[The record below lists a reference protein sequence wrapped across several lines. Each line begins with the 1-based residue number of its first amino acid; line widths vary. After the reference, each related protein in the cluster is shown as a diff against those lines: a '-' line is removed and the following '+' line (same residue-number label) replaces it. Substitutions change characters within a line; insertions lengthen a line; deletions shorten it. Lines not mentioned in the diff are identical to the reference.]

1 MGSGFLSLGLEG
13 GAKLFEGLEALAH
26 RVRDVL
32 FSTSCQHR
40 GRRAPLVDCRHEI
53 RERHPTEVKLLAS
66 TIELAQGERRRPGFR
81 VHDRDVSHVGLGH
94 PKHQIRTISEAAEE
108 LDVPQHVLRFWETR
122 FSQIRPMKRGGGRRY
137 YRPEDMD
144 LLRTIRSL
152 LYGEGYTIR
161 GVQRLLKERGVRA
174 VLALNSVSDPVAPSH
189 GLPPISVPSDG
200 DEDDSVAADVFADM
214 SRALR
219 AALDDIEDAQRIL
232 RSAHAR

>member
-1 MGSGFLSLGLEG
+1 MEKSIDAF
-13 GAKLFEGLEALAH
+13 
-26 RVRDVL
+26 
-32 FSTSCQHR
+32 
-40 GRRAPLVDCRHEI
+40 
-53 RERHPTEVKLLAS
+53 
-66 TIELAQGERRRPGFR
+66 
-81 VHDRDVSHVGLGH
+81 
-94 PKHQIRTISEAAEE
+94 RTISEAAEE

-174 VLALNSVSDPVAPSH
+174 VLALNAASEAADPTQS
-189 GLPPISVPSDG
+189 PPVPVPSEG
-200 DEDDSVAADVFADM
+200 DEDDSSAADLFAEM
-214 SRALR
+214 NRALR

-232 RSAHAR
+232 RSAHAH

>member
-1 MGSGFLSLGLEG
+1 MEKSIDAF
-13 GAKLFEGLEALAH
+13 
-26 RVRDVL
+26 
-32 FSTSCQHR
+32 
-40 GRRAPLVDCRHEI
+40 
-53 RERHPTEVKLLAS
+53 
-66 TIELAQGERRRPGFR
+66 
-81 VHDRDVSHVGLGH
+81 
-94 PKHQIRTISEAAEE
+94 RTISEAAEE

-174 VLALNSVSDPVAPSH
+174 VLALNAASEAADPSQT
-189 GLPPISVPSDG
+189 LPVPVPSEG
-200 DEDDSVAADVFADM
+200 DEDDTVAAELFAEM
-214 SRALR
+214 NRALR

-232 RSAHAR
+232 RSAHAH